1 MSTQPFM
8 VTGLPRSRTAWWAVV
23 ASTPYSVCL
32 HEPAKSC
39 ATFDELK
46 DLWLSL
52 PVYRGISDSGLA
64 FQMGRIMHEI
74 EPRTIIVERDPS
86 AVLASFRRYWGEP
99 FDESRVETMLHDAAA
114 ILSDFHSHPL
124 VKVVKFEALA
134 DYDTAQECF
143 RWLMPGNPH
152 PMREDLFHMRV
163 NVDREYIARAVTKPH
178 TFWHMQGV
186 TPCLSS

>member
-74 EPRTIIVERDPS
+74 EPRTLIVERSPAD
-86 AVLASFRRYWGEP
+86 VLKSFRRYWGEP

-114 ILSDFHSHPL
+114 ILADFHSHPL
-124 VKVVKFEALA
+124 VKVVKFEALN

-163 NVDREYIARAVTKPH
+163 NVDRAQAGIDARKPH
-178 TFWHMQGV
+178 TGWH
-186 TPCLSS
+186 LEALHAH